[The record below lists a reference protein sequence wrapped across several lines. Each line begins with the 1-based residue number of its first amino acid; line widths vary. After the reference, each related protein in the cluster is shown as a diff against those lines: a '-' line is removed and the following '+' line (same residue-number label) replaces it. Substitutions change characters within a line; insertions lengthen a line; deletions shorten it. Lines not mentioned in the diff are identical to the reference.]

1 MDDSPRSVIYRSIRS
16 TKQFGDPTTAILAQ
30 QVTLHSNGYDPGR
43 PYTDTSLVSHKILGT
58 KASYR
63 SMGTTGDPVPVGQR
77 DVPVN
82 HFTG

>member
-1 MDDSPRSVIYRSIRS
+1 MRCESDWRNIMEEVLNLLDVTGCLCS
-16 TKQFGDPTTAILAQ
+16 TLTVWKEDKSGAWGCVQA
-30 QVTLHSNGYDPGR
+30 
-43 PYTDTSLVSHKILGT
+43 